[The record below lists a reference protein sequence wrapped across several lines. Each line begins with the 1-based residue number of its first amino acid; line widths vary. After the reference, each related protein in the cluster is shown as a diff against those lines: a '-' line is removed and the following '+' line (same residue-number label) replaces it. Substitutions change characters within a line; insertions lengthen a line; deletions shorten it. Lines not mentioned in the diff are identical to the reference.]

1 MRHGVATEMTHLG
14 PKDALSGWLADSW
27 QVHVAGYELLLFDT
41 EKMNIDIAE
50 LRRDKTNRRYLSQWG
65 KNE

>member
-1 MRHGVATEMTHLG
+1 MNVYLQL
-14 PKDALSGWLADSW
+14 KDVYHSYKTLSIKKET
-27 QVHVAGYELLLFDT
+27 VYELLLFDT